1 MPPCSFQPE
10 KYTGMSKEQMMEI
23 RKLNCN
29 PMTMKVTY
37 YKKPVFIHQ
46 GYMQWLWDVDGRR
59 YLDLFA
65 GVATVSVGHCHPK
78 VTAAAEQQ
86 LKRLWHTTNIYVY
99 PPLHEYCEKLASY
112 FPDPL
117 KVVYLTNS
125 GSEANDLAMLM
136 ARLHTGNFD
145 IITFRG
151 SYHGGSP
158 QTMGLTSNAAYK
170 YPIANGLGCT
180 NTMCPDVFRGPWGG
194 SHCRDSPIQTIR
206 ECSCAQ
212 GHCMANEQ
220 YIGQLKE
227 TFATSVP
234 SRIAAFFGEP
244 IQGVG
249 GAVQYPK
256 SYLKEAYKLVRERGG
271 ICIADEVQTGFGR
284 TGDHFWGFQGHD
296 VIPDM
301 AIKEDGTQQISLD
314 VGTHLMTEL
323 AKLRDKYEIIG
334 DVRGKGL
341 QIGVE
346 MVKDK
351 ASRDPLS
358 PEAMNEIFEDI
369 KDMGVLIGKGGI
381 YGQYLKQLKET
392 FATSVPSR
400 IAAFFAEPIQGMGG
414 AVQYPKNYLKEAY
427 KLVRER
433 GGICVA
439 DETIKEDRTQHN
451 SLQVGTYLM
460 TELAKL
466 RDKYEIIG
474 DVRGKGLQ
482 IGVEMASR
490 DPLSPEAMRDIFE
503 DIKDMGVLI
512 GKGGVYGQTFRVQP
526 PMCITKEDGLLTSQ
540 GHLSH
545 KWSVLVLVSAL
556 LPPPPPPLVQ
566 CAMEEERMDN

>member
-1 MPPCSFQPE
+1 MLKAASSLSGRCALLTGQASVKFHLASGALCQKSAFKHPPTDIPDMPSCNFKPE
-10 KYTGMSKEQMMEI
+10 EYTGMSKERIMEI
-23 RKLNCN
+23 RRQNCN
-29 PMTMKVTY
+29 PMIMKVTY
-37 YKKPVFIHQ
+37 YKKPVLIHQ

-86 LKRLWHTTNIYVY
+86 LKRLWHTTNIYAY
-99 PPLHEYCEKLASY
+99 PTLHEYSEKLASY
-112 FPDPL
+112 LPDPL

-145 IITFRG
+145 IITLRG

-180 NTMCPDVFRGPWGG
+180 TTMCPDVFRGRGG
-194 SHCRDSPIQTIR
+194 SHCRDSPVQTTR
-206 ECSCAQ
+206 QCGCAQ
-212 GHCMANEQ
+212 GHCMANDQ

-256 SYLKEAYKLVRERGG
+256 NYLKDAYKLVREKGG
-271 ICIADEVQTGFGR
+271 VCIADEVQTGFGR
-284 TGDHFWGFQGHD
+284 TGSHFWGFQGHD

-301 AIKEDGTQQISLD
+301 VTMAKGIGNGFPMGAVVTTPEIAATFAKGVHFNTFGGNPVACAVGSSVLDVIKEDGTQQISLD
-314 VGTHLMTEL
+314 VGTYLMTEL
-323 AKLRDKYEIIG
+323 AKLRDKHEIIG

-351 ASRDPLS
+351 ASRDTLP
-358 PEAMNEIFEDI
+358 PEAMSEIFEDI
-369 KDMGVLIGKGGI
+369 KEMGI
-381 YGQYLKQLKET
+381 
-392 FATSVPSR
+392 
-400 IAAFFAEPIQGMGG
+400 
-414 AVQYPKNYLKEAY
+414 
-427 KLVRER
+427 
-433 GGICVA
+433 
-439 DETIKEDRTQHN
+439 
-451 SLQVGTYLM
+451 
-460 TELAKL
+460 
-466 RDKYEIIG
+466 
-474 DVRGKGLQ
+474 
-482 IGVEMASR
+482 
-490 DPLSPEAMRDIFE
+490 
-503 DIKDMGVLI
+503 LI
-512 GKGGVYGQTFRVQP
+512 GKGGVYGQIFRIQP
-526 PMCITKEDGLLTSQ
+526 PMCITMEDADFFLAIFDKAI
-540 GHLSH
+540 HNY
-545 KWSVLVLVSAL
+545 
-556 LPPPPPPLVQ
+556 
-566 CAMEEERMDN
+566 MERR